1 MQGVYKEW
9 NITAEEPVMGTREAS
24 VVVHA
29 VKGEETRKN
38 TFKGIVSRDGL
49 ISAVKGWIDSIERMK
64 SLENLA
70 LDFAEPVAETPTE
83 PTADE
88 LARQTWEADFARLE
102 KVKRLVDCAVLT
114 GTEAPVVALRN
125 KVKTGFKAEYLN

>member
-1 MQGVYKEW
+1 
-9 NITAEEPVMGTREAS
+9 MGTREAS

-38 TFKGIVSRDGL
+38 TFKGIVSKDGL

-70 LDFAEPVAETPTE
+70 LDFAEPVAETPAT
-83 PTADE
+83 PTQAE
-88 LARQTWEADFARLE
+88 LDKQSWEADFARLKKAQE
-102 KVKRLVDCAVLT
+102 MFDCGIIFTTAQNTALT
-114 GTEAPVVALRN
+114 ALRERVASN
-125 KVKTGFKAEYLN
+125 FKAEYLG